1 MTDFLLLYKG
11 GDPNFMENSTP
22 EQMKELM
29 GAWGAW
35 FQELEASGNLRSPG
49 SALVPGGAVVTAN
62 GVATDQ
68 ALAEVKELV
77 GGYSVIAAESLE
89 EAAEIAKG
97 SPHLL
102 DGTDCTVDVRPII
115 QM

>member
-35 FQELEASGNLRSPG
+35 FQELEASGHLRSPG
-49 SALVPGGAVVTAN
+49 SALVPGGAVVTPN

-102 DGTDCTVDVRPII
+102 DGAHCTVDVRPIM